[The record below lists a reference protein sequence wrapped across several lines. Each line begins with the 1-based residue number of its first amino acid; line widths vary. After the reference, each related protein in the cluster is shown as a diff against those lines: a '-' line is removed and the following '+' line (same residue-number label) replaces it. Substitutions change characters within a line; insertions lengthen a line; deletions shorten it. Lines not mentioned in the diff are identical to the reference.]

1 MIYCLIF
8 SDRFFFFSLQL
19 GGFVEKYA
27 GSGVSLHTQSSSNK
41 ENRRTEGLNRFLQ
54 KLQNNQGTEPGQ
66 ASNQFSDKQH
76 IL

>member
-1 MIYCLIF
+1 M
-8 SDRFFFFSLQL
+8 
-19 GGFVEKYA
+19 EKYA

>member
-1 MIYCLIF
+1 MIV
-8 SDRFFFFSLQL
+8 FFFFSLQL

-66 ASNQFSDKQH
+66 ASNQFSYKQH